1 MDERLEGEWHLA
13 FIRARLVCEI
23 RPVIWTWECAIAF
36 DDADLARL
44 LRHLSTEERERSDR
58 FVSPAARSAY
68 ICARAALR
76 VLLGRV
82 LDRPPVSVDIQKD
95 GHGKP
100 FLAAPQGKDLSC
112 NLSHSGELV
121 LLALSDGRPVGIDI
135 EAKRPLHDMAAL
147 AEKYFSAEESRLVAA
162 GGPAGEACFF
172 RNWSRREALAK
183 AMGLGLGLPFA
194 RIGLPPS
201 EVEGAFAPEI
211 DWHDAPPGPWWVQ
224 DLPVAAGYSAAVSWR
239 GGIAPIRRCRLQIG
253 ELCAL
258 TP

>member
-1 MDERLEGEWHLA
+1 M
-13 FIRARLVCEI
+13 
-23 RPVIWTWECAIAF
+23 
-36 DDADLARL
+36 
-44 LRHLSTEERERSDR
+44 EERERSDR

-68 ICARAALR
+68 ISARAALR
-76 VLLGRV
+76 VLLGRM

-95 GHGKP
+95 GRGKP
-100 FLAAPQGKDLSC
+100 FLATPQGKDLRF

-121 LLALSDGRPVGIDI
+121 LLAFSDGRPVGIDI
-135 EAKRPLHDMAAL
+135 EAKRPLRDMAAL
-147 AEKYFSAEESRLVAA
+147 AAQHFSAEESRLVAA

-172 RNWSRREALAK
+172 RNWSRREAVAK

-194 RIGLPPS
+194 RISLPPN
-201 EVEGAFAPEI
+201 EVEGAFAPQI
-211 DWHDAPPGPWWVQ
+211 DWHEAPPGPWWVQ

-239 GGIAPIRRCRLQIG
+239 GGIAPIQRCRLQIG